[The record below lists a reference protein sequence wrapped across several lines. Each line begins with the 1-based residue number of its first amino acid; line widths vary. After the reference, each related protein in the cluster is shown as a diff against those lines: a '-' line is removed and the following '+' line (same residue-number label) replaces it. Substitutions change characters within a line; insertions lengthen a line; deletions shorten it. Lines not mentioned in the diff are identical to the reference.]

1 MRTNNIKF
9 ISICVGLILI
19 VLLVV
24 VIFPN
29 TFSKFS
35 NTKVLSGTIKVNNNT
50 ISNYLKNTNDLE
62 NDNTK
67 DSNLRYKNNINNYIK
82 IDNHLYQII
91 GIFNNNIKVIDT
103 ISISIDELDNYYD
116 NLSINTKSI
125 IIESTYY
132 NGKTNSKDFIKAY
145 EEEKTNSIKSKINI
159 MNISDSLYCDWLEY
173 DEINIK
179 PVFHIDGNVSYL
191 KGKGTKNDPYVV

>member
-1 MRTNNIKF
+1 MKTNNIKF
-9 ISICVGLILI
+9 ISICIGLIFI

-24 VIFPN
+24 IIFPN

-50 ISNYLKNTNDLE
+50 ISNYLKNTKDLE

-67 DSNLRYKNNINNYIK
+67 DSNLRYKNSTNNYIK

-103 ISISIDELDNYYD
+103 VSISKDELDNYYN

-132 NGKTNSKDFIKAY
+132 NGKTNSKEFIKAY

-159 MNISDSLYCDWLEY
+159 MNISDSIYCDWLEY

-179 PVFHIDGNVSYL
+179 PVFHIDGNISYL